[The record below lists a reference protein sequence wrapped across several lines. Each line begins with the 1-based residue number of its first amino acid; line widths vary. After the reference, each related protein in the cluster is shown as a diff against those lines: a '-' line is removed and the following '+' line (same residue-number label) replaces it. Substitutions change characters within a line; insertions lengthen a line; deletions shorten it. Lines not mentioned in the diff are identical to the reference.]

1 MLKKTRLLI
10 GFVVMAFSQLSIAE
24 ISPPAMALKATL
36 MGIEQY
42 QAKFHQKVTDSD
54 GNVVQEATGIL
65 TLARPNKLRWE
76 THSPNESLLI
86 ADGSAVWYIDPF
98 AEQVTI
104 LDQANAVE
112 NNPVILLTADDDS
125 TWEKFTVQTAMG
137 GSNSYIIEP
146 VEPDGQVHRLTV
158 TFKDNKLVFLSTTDA
173 QAQIS
178 ELTFSDITMNTPVS
192 STLFSAEFDDNYI
205 VDDQR

>member
-1 MLKKTRLLI
+1 MIKKTRLLI
-10 GFVVMAFSQLSIAE
+10 GFVVMVVSHLSMAE
-24 ISPPAMALKATL
+24 ISPSASALKKTL

-42 QAKFHQKVTDSD
+42 QAKFHQKVTDAA

-65 TLARPNKLRWE
+65 TLARPNQLRWE

-112 NNPVILLTADDDS
+112 NNPVILLTSNDDS

-137 GSNSYIIEP
+137 ESNSYIIEP
-146 VEPDGQVHRLTV
+146 VEPDGQVHRLIV

-173 QAQIS
+173 QEQIS
-178 ELTFSDITMNTPVS
+178 ELAFSEIKMNTPVAP
-192 STLFSAEFDDNYI
+192 TLFSAEFDDNYI